1 MGATTG
7 NQGPSGPGS
16 AMGAGVKG
24 PGNGRDIFVP
34 LVSPHIVAAGNATI
48 PAGLTVTV
56 TLQGL
61 TLGQE
66 FYSVQANGPHAV
78 TVTAKTET
86 ADILTSITLTGNN
99 ADVVDY
105 VVTTIGN
112 ANA

>member
-24 PGNGRDIFVP
+24 PGNGRNIFVP
-34 LVSPHIVAAGNATI
+34 MVSPHIVAAGVATLS
-48 PAGLTVTV
+48 GGGTVTV

-61 TLGQE
+61 TDGAEL
-66 FYSVQANGPHAV
+66 YSVQANGPHAV

-86 ADILTSITLTGNN
+86 ADVLTSITLTGTA
-99 ADVVDY
+99 ADDVDY
-105 VVTTIGN
+105 VVTTIGI
-112 ANA
+112 A

>member
-34 LVSPHIVAAGNATI
+34 LVSPHIVAAGVE
-48 PAGLTVTV
+48 TVTGAGTVVV

-61 TLGQE
+61 TGGAEL
-66 FYSVQANGPHAV
+66 YSVQANGPHAV

-86 ADILTSITLTGNN
+86 ANVLTSITLTGTV

-105 VVTTIGN
+105 VVN
-112 ANA
+112 A

>member
-24 PGNGRDIFVP
+24 PGNGRNIFVP

-48 PAGLTVTV
+48 PVATTIVV
-56 TLQGL
+56 SLQGL
-61 TLGQE
+61 TGAATD
-66 FYSVQANGPHAV
+66 YSVQANGPHAV

-86 ADILTSITLTGNN
+86 AGVLTSITLTGTNT
-99 ADVVDY
+99 DVVDY
-105 VVTTIGN
+105 VVTTIGV
-112 ANA
+112 A